1 MMRALAVIGLALA
14 SAGCGSSDFMKDAG
28 KLRLDRDRE
37 LATVIFA
44 RPSSAAPN
52 TIVTI
57 VDAEGPR
64 FLGQSTS
71 SSCFAAK
78 LVPGPHVLVGFAKN
92 ATGIPAVLE
101 AGKVYFVQV
110 EVKFGSLTSRTF
122 LTGLHRTPQDD
133 AKVARWKED
142 CDFYQADLRAG
153 QAFLDEQEQ
162 DTVEQVRRAN
172 EIVRRLSEEERRQ
185 RALDSEDGR
194 TE

>member
-1 MMRALAVIGLALA
+1 MRALLAAGLLVVC
-14 SAGCGSSDFMKDAG
+14 GCGSSDFMKEAG
-28 KLRLDRDRE
+28 KLRLDRHQDF
-37 LATVIFA
+37 ATVIFA

-52 TIVTI
+52 TLVTI
-57 VDAEGPR
+57 VDEGGR

-78 LVPGPHVLVGFAKN
+78 LVPGPHVLVGFARN
-92 ATGIPAVLE
+92 STGIPVTLQ

-133 AKVARWKED
+133 AKIKSWKDD
-142 CDFYQADLRAG
+142 CDFYVADLRAG
-153 QAFLDEQEQ
+153 QAFLDETEQ
-162 DTVEQVRRAN
+162 DTVEQVRRAT
-172 EIVRRLSEEERRQ
+172 EIVSRLSEEERRQ